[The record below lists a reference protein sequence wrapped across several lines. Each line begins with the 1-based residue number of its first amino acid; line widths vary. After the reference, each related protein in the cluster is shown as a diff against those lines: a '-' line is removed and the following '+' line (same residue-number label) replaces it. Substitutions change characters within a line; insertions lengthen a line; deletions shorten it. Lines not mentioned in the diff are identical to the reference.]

1 MKIALILDRDL
12 GLMFWL
18 AEILGGTGYSAYPAL
33 TVADAEHLLGKL
45 GGEIDLAIVNPA
57 LPQTAGL
64 LRSLSERTSPPS
76 IVTLGPDSRESLAG
90 LLELVNKQ
98 PCHAA

>member
-1 MKIALILDRDL
+1 MKIALIVDRDL

-18 AEILGGTGYSAYPAL
+18 AEMLGAAGYSAYPAL
-33 TVADAEHLLGKL
+33 TVADAECLLGNL

-57 LPQTAGL
+57 LPQTARL
-64 LRSLSERTSPPS
+64 LMSLSERTPPPS
-76 IVTLGPDSRESLAG
+76 VVTLGPDSRESLSG
-90 LLELVNKQ
+90 LLELVNK